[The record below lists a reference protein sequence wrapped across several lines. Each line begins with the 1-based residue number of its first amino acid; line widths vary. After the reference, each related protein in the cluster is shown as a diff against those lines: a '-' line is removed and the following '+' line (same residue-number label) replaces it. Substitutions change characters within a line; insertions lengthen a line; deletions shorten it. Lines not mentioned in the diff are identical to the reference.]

1 MNLRFFNK
9 ETLLKINNNL
19 RIRGNIFKKMSLPK
33 VILKLGKEKSIQ
45 RRHPWIFSGAVYGV
59 SREIND
65 GEMVDVVDSKNNHL
79 GTGYFSDKGSIVVRI
94 LTFGDETFS
103 ENFWKNKLQSAW
115 YLRSQILDLEVTNA
129 FRVIHGEG
137 DGIPGLI
144 IDYYYKNWVI
154 QAHSTGVFLQ
164 MEQIAEAIKSNF
176 PDYCETIYC
185 KSSGTLP
192 NTGTDYFLFGNKAE
206 AVAKENNILF
216 SVNWVEGQKTGFF
229 LDQRENRKLLG
240 EFSKG
245 KKVLN
250 TFCYTGGFSIYAMN
264 AGAELVTSVDI
275 SQKAVDLA
283 ASNMELNF
291 PNANHKAVADDVFNF
306 MKEHTQQYDVIVLDP
321 PAFAKSIKSKHTAT
335 QAYKRLNI
343 AGLKALAPNGILFT
357 FSCSQV
363 IDDVLFYNT
372 VAAAAIETGR
382 NIRVLHKL
390 EQGPDHPTN
399 IYHPE
404 GHYLKGLV
412 LFVE

>member
-1 MNLRFFNK
+1 
-9 ETLLKINNNL
+9 
-19 RIRGNIFKKMSLPK
+19 MSLPK
-33 VILKLGKEKSIQ
+33 VILKSGKEKSIQ

-103 ENFWKNKLQSAW
+103 ENFWKDKLQSAW
-115 YLRSQILDLEVTNA
+115 YLRTQILDFEVTNA

-137 DGIPGLI
+137 DGISGLI
-144 IDYYYKNWVI
+144 IDYYDKNWVI

-164 MEQIAEAIKSNF
+164 MDKIAEAIKSNF
-176 PDYCETIYC
+176 PEYCETIYC

-250 TFCYTGGFSIYAMN
+250 TFCYTGGFSLYAMS

-291 PNANHKAVADDVFNF
+291 PNANHKAIADDVFNF
-306 MKEHTQQYDVIVLDP
+306 MKENHQIYDVIVLDP

>member
-1 MNLRFFNK
+1 MF
-9 ETLLKINNNL
+9 
-19 RIRGNIFKKMSLPK
+19 PK
-33 VILKLGKEKSIQ
+33 VILKSGKEKSIQ

-103 ENFWKNKLQSAW
+103 ENFWKDKLQSAW
-115 YLRSQILDLEVTNA
+115 YLRTQILDFEVTNA

-137 DGIPGLI
+137 DGISGLI
-144 IDYYYKNWVI
+144 IDYYDKNWVI

-164 MEQIAEAIKSNF
+164 MEQIAEAIKSKF

-291 PNANHKAVADDVFNF
+291 PNANHKPVADDVFNF

>member
-1 MNLRFFNK
+1 MF
-9 ETLLKINNNL
+9 
-19 RIRGNIFKKMSLPK
+19 PK
-33 VILKLGKEKSIQ
+33 VILKSGKEKSIQ

-65 GEMVDVVDSKNNHL
+65 GEMVDVVDSKNQHL

-103 ENFWKNKLQSAW
+103 ENFWKDKLQSAW
-115 YLRSQILDLEVTNA
+115 NLRLKLLDLDVTNA

-144 IDYYYKNWVI
+144 IDYYDKNWVI
-154 QAHSTGVFLQ
+154 QAHSTGIFLQ
-164 MEQIAEAIKSNF
+164 MQQIAEAIKSNF

>member
-1 MNLRFFNK
+1 MFS
-9 ETLLKINNNL
+9 KI
-19 RIRGNIFKKMSLPK
+19 
-33 VILKLGKEKSIQ
+33 ILKKGKEKSIQ
-45 RRHPWIFSGAVYGV
+45 RKHPWVFSGAVYGV
-59 SREIND
+59 TQELND
-65 GEMVDVVDSKNNHL
+65 GEMVDVVDSNNQHL
-79 GTGYFSDKGSIVVRI
+79 STGYFSDKGSIVVRL
-94 LTFGDETFS
+94 LTFANETFS
-103 ENFWKNKLQSAW
+103 DNFWNEKLQSAW
-115 YLRSQILDLEVTNA
+115 VLRLKLLDIETTNA

-144 IDYYYKNWVI
+144 IDYYNKNWVI
-154 QAHSTGVFLQ
+154 QAHSSGIFYQ
-164 MEQIAEAIKSNF
+164 IERIAEAIQANF
-176 PDYCETIYC
+176 PEFCETIYC

-192 NTGTDYFLFGNKAE
+192 NTGTDYFLFGTNSE
-206 AVAKENNILF
+206 TIAKENNIVF
-216 SVNWVEGQKTGFF
+216 AVNWVEGQKTGFF
-229 LDQRENRKLLG
+229 LDQRENRKLLST
-240 EFSKG
+240 FSKD

-250 TFCYTGGFSIYAMN
+250 TFCYTGGFSIYAMS

-283 ASNMELNF
+283 SKNMELNF
-291 PNANHKAVADDVFNF
+291 PKSNHTAVADDVFNF
-306 MKEHTQQYDVIVLDP
+306 MKENHQVYDVIVLDP

-343 AGLKALAPNGILFT
+343 AGLKALAPKGILFT

-390 EQGPDHPTN
+390 TQCPDHPTN

-412 LFVE
+412 LYVE

>member
-1 MNLRFFNK
+1 MF
-9 ETLLKINNNL
+9 
-19 RIRGNIFKKMSLPK
+19 PK
-33 VILKLGKEKSIQ
+33 VILKKGKEKSIL

-59 SREIND
+59 TQELND
-65 GEMVDVVDSKNNHL
+65 GEMVDVVDAQNQHL
-79 GTGYFSDKGSIVVRI
+79 GTGYFSDKGSIVVRL
-94 LTFGDETFS
+94 LTFGEETFS
-103 ENFWKNKLQSAW
+103 ENFWTEKLQSAW
-115 YLRSQILDLEVTNA
+115 ELRVKLLNIEVTNA

-144 IDYYYKNWVI
+144 IDYYDKNWVI
-154 QAHSTGVFLQ
+154 QAHSSGIYYAVQ
-164 MEQIAEAIKSNF
+164 EIANAIQHSF

-192 NTGTDYFLFGNKAE
+192 NTGTDYFLFGNKE
-206 AVAKENNILF
+206 ETIAKENNILF

-240 EFSKG
+240 KFSKG

-250 TFCYTGGFSIYAMN
+250 TFCYTGGFSIYAMSS
-264 AGAELVTSVDI
+264 GAELVTSVDI

-283 ASNMELNF
+283 AKNMELNF

-306 MKEHTQQYDVIVLDP
+306 MKENHQIYDVIVLDP

-343 AGLKALAPNGILFT
+343 AGLKALAPKGILFT

-382 NIRVLHKL
+382 TIRVLHKL

-412 LFVE
+412 LYVE

>member
-1 MNLRFFNK
+1 MFS
-9 ETLLKINNNL
+9 KI
-19 RIRGNIFKKMSLPK
+19 
-33 VILKLGKEKSIQ
+33 ILKKGKEKSIQ
-45 RRHPWIFSGAVYGV
+45 RKHPWVFSGAVYGV
-59 SREIND
+59 TQELND
-65 GEMVDVVDSKNNHL
+65 GEMVDVVDSNNQHL
-79 GTGYFSDKGSIVVRI
+79 GTGYFSDKGSIVVRL
-94 LTFGDETFS
+94 LTFANETFS
-103 ENFWKNKLQSAW
+103 DNFWNEKLQSAW
-115 YLRSQILDLEVTNA
+115 ALRLKLLDIETTNA

-144 IDYYYKNWVI
+144 IDYYNKNWVI
-154 QAHSTGVFLQ
+154 QAHSSGIFYQ
-164 MEQIAEAIKSNF
+164 IERIAEAIQANF
-176 PDYCETIYC
+176 PKFCETIYC

-192 NTGTDYFLFGNKAE
+192 NTGTDYFLFGTNSE
-206 AVAKENNILF
+206 TIAKENNIVF
-216 SVNWVEGQKTGFF
+216 AVNWVEGQKTGFF
-229 LDQRENRKLLG
+229 LDQRENRKLLST
-240 EFSKG
+240 FSKG

-250 TFCYTGGFSIYAMN
+250 TFCYTGGFSIYAMS

-283 ASNMELNF
+283 SKNMELNF
-291 PNANHKAVADDVFNF
+291 PKSNHTAVADDVFNF
-306 MKEHTQQYDVIVLDP
+306 MKENHQVYDVIVLDP

-343 AGLKALAPNGILFT
+343 AGLKALAPKGILFT

-390 EQGPDHPTN
+390 TQGPDHPTN

-412 LFVE
+412 LYVE

>member
-1 MNLRFFNK
+1 
-9 ETLLKINNNL
+9 
-19 RIRGNIFKKMSLPK
+19 MSFPK
-33 VILKLGKEKSIQ
+33 VILKKGKEKSIL
-45 RRHPWIFSGAVYGV
+45 RRHPWVFSGAVYGV
-59 SREIND
+59 TQEIED
-65 GEMVDVVDSKNNHL
+65 GAMVDVVDADNQHL
-79 GTGYFSDKGSIVVRI
+79 GTGYFSDKGSIVVRL
-94 LTFGDETFS
+94 LTFAKETFS
-103 ENFWKNKLQSAW
+103 TTFWKDKLQLAW
-115 YLRSQILDLEVTNA
+115 ELRLQLLDLEQTNA

-137 DGIPGLI
+137 DGVPGLI
-144 IDYYYKNWVI
+144 IDYYNKCWVI
-154 QAHSTGVFLQ
+154 QAHATGIYQQ
-164 MEQIAEAIKSNF
+164 MDAIATAIKENF
-176 PDYCETIYC
+176 PAYCEVIYC

-192 NTGTDYFLFGNKAE
+192 NTGTDYFLYGDQAE
-206 AVAKENNILF
+206 TVAKENGILF
-216 SVNWVEGQKTGFF
+216 AVNWVEGQKTGFF
-229 LDQRENRKLLG
+229 LDQRDNRQLLAT
-240 EFSKG
+240 FSKG

-250 TFCYTGGFSIYAMN
+250 TFCYTGGFSIYAMS

-283 ASNMELNF
+283 AKNMELNF
-291 PNANHKAVADDVFNF
+291 PASNHKAVADDVFNF
-306 MKEHTQQYDVIVLDP
+306 MKENHQIYDVIVLDP

-343 AGLKALAPNGILFT
+343 AGLKALAPKGILFT

-412 LFVE
+412 LYVE

>member
-1 MNLRFFNK
+1 
-9 ETLLKINNNL
+9 
-19 RIRGNIFKKMSLPK
+19 MSFPK
-33 VILKLGKEKSIQ
+33 VILKQGKEKSIL

-59 SREIND
+59 SQEIKD
-65 GEMVDVVDSKNNHL
+65 GEMVEVVDAKNQPL
-79 GTGYFSDKGSIVVRI
+79 GTGYFSDRGSIVVRL
-94 LTFGDETFS
+94 LTFAQEEFTND
-103 ENFWKNKLQSAW
+103 FWTQKLISAW
-115 YLRSQILDLEVTNA
+115 NLRTRLLDLDATNA

-144 IDYYYKNWVI
+144 IDFYNNHWVL
-154 QAHSTGVFLQ
+154 QAHSSGIYY
-164 MEQIAEAIKSNF
+164 QIEKIAQAIQSAF
-176 PDYCETIYC
+176 SAHCETIYC
-185 KSSGTLP
+185 KSTGTLP
-192 NTGTDYFLFGNKAE
+192 NTGTDYFLYGNTAE
-206 AVAKENNILF
+206 TIAKENHILF

-229 LDQRENRKLLG
+229 LDQRDNRKLLA

-250 TFCYTGGFSIYAMN
+250 TFCYTGGFSIYAMK

-283 ASNMELNF
+283 TKNMELNF
-291 PNANHKAVADDVFNF
+291 PNANHQAVADDVFNF
-306 MKEHTQQYDVIVLDP
+306 MKENHQVYDLIVLDP

-343 AGLKALAPNGILFT
+343 AGLKALAPKGILFT

-372 VAAAAIETGR
+372 IAAAAIESGR
-382 NIRVLHKL
+382 TIRVLHKL

-412 LFVE
+412 LYVE

>member
-1 MNLRFFNK
+1 
-9 ETLLKINNNL
+9 
-19 RIRGNIFKKMSLPK
+19 MSFPT
-33 VILKLGKEKSIQ
+33 VILKAGKEKSIQ

-94 LTFGDETFS
+94 LTFAEEVFSETF
-103 ENFWKNKLQSAW
+103 WKDKLQSAW
-115 YLRSQILDLEVTNA
+115 FLRTQLLNFEVTNA

-137 DGIPGLI
+137 DGISGLI
-144 IDYYYKNWVI
+144 IDYYDKNWVI
-154 QAHSTGVFLQ
+154 QAHSTGIFLQ
-164 MEQIAEAIKSNF
+164 LDKIAAAIQTNF
-176 PDYCETIYC
+176 PDFFETIYC

-192 NTGTDYFLFGNKAE
+192 NTGTDYFLYGDKTE
-206 AVAKENNILF
+206 TVAKENTILF

-250 TFCYTGGFSIYAMN
+250 TFCYTGGFSIYAMS

-283 ASNMELNF
+283 TSNMELNF
-291 PNANHKAVADDVFNF
+291 PKSNHTAVADDVFNF
-306 MKEHTQQYDVIVLDP
+306 MREHTQQYDVIVLDP

-372 VAAAAIETGR
+372 VAAAAIESGR

>member
-1 MNLRFFNK
+1 MF
-9 ETLLKINNNL
+9 
-19 RIRGNIFKKMSLPK
+19 PK
-33 VILKLGKEKSIQ
+33 VILKSGKEKSIQ

-59 SREIND
+59 SREIHD
-65 GEMVDVVDSKNNHL
+65 GEMVDVVDSKNQHL

-103 ENFWKNKLQSAW
+103 ENFWTAKLQSAW
-115 YLRSQILDLEVTNA
+115 YLRAQLLDFEVTNA

-137 DGIPGLI
+137 DGISGLI
-144 IDYYYKNWVI
+144 IDYYDKNWVI
-154 QAHSTGVFLQ
+154 QAHSTGIFIQ
-164 MEQIAEAIKSNF
+164 MEQIAEAIKLNF
-176 PDYCETIYC
+176 SDYCETIYC
-185 KSSGTLP
+185 KSAGTLP
-192 NTGTDYFLFGNKAE
+192 NTGTDYFLFGNKQE
-206 AVAKENNILF
+206 TVAKENSILF

-229 LDQRENRKLLG
+229 LDQRENRKLVG

-291 PNANHKAVADDVFNF
+291 PKANHKAVADDVFNF
-306 MKEHTQQYDVIVLDP
+306 MKEHMQQYDVIVLDP

>member
-1 MNLRFFNK
+1 MF
-9 ETLLKINNNL
+9 
-19 RIRGNIFKKMSLPK
+19 PK
-33 VILKLGKEKSIQ
+33 VILKSGKEKSIQ

-65 GEMVDVVDSKNNHL
+65 GEMVDVVDSQNKHL

-94 LTFGDETFS
+94 LTFAEEIFSETF
-103 ENFWKNKLQSAW
+103 WAAKLQSAW
-115 YLRSQILDLEVTNA
+115 YLRTQLLDFEVTNA

-137 DGIPGLI
+137 DGISGLI
-144 IDYYYKNWVI
+144 IDYYDKNWVI
-154 QAHSTGVFLQ
+154 QAHSSGIYLQ
-164 MEQIAEAIKSNF
+164 LEQIAEAIKTNF
-176 PDYCETIYC
+176 SEHCEIIYC

-206 AVAKENNILF
+206 TVAKENNILF

-275 SQKAVDLA
+275 SQKAI
-283 ASNMELNF
+283 ELTDENVAL
-291 PNANHKAVADDVFNF
+291 NAGFKGKHESIVADVVKYIREIGDDF
-306 MKEHTQQYDVIVLDP
+306 DIIILDP
-321 PAFAKSIKSKHTAT
+321 PAFAKSLKARHNAI
-335 QAYKRLNI
+335 QAYKRLN
-343 AGLKALAPNGILFT
+343 AEALRKIKPGGILFT

-363 IDDVLFYNT
+363 VDRRLFANT
-372 VAAAAIETGR
+372 ITAAGLESKR
-382 NIRVLHKL
+382 NVRILHQL
-390 EQGPDHPTN
+390 SQPADHPIN
-399 IYHPE
+399 IFHPE
-404 GHYLKGLV
+404 TEYLKGLV

>member
-1 MNLRFFNK
+1 
-9 ETLLKINNNL
+9 
-19 RIRGNIFKKMSLPK
+19 MSLPK
-33 VILKLGKEKSIQ
+33 VILKKGKEKSIQ
-45 RRHPWIFSGAVYGV
+45 RRHPWVFSGAVYGV
-59 SREIND
+59 TQELSD
-65 GEMVDVVDSKNNHL
+65 GDLVDVVDSQNQHL
-79 GTGYFSDKGSIVVRI
+79 GTGYFSDKGSIVVRL
-94 LTFGDETFS
+94 LTFGKEVFT
-103 ENFWKNKLQSAW
+103 ENFWNEKLQSAW
-115 YLRSQILDLEVTNA
+115 NLRLKLLNLDVTNA

-144 IDYYYKNWVI
+144 IDYYNKNWVI
-154 QAHSTGVFLQ
+154 QAHSTGIFLQ
-164 MEQIAEAIKSNF
+164 IEQISEAIKSNF
-176 PDYCETIYC
+176 PEYCETIYC

-192 NTGTDYFLFGNKAE
+192 NTGTDYFLLGTNSETIAR
-206 AVAKENNILF
+206 ENNILF

-240 EFSKG
+240 QFSKG

-250 TFCYTGGFSIYAMN
+250 TFCYTGGFSIYAMQ
-264 AGAELVTSVDI
+264 AKAELVTSVDI

-306 MKEHTQQYDVIVLDP
+306 MKENHQIYDVIVLDP

-343 AGLKALAPNGILFT
+343 AGLKALAPKGILFT

-382 NIRVLHKL
+382 TIRVLHKL
-390 EQGPDHPTN
+390 TQGPDHPTN

-412 LFVE
+412 LYVE

>member
-1 MNLRFFNK
+1 
-9 ETLLKINNNL
+9 
-19 RIRGNIFKKMSLPK
+19 MSLPK
-33 VILKLGKEKSIQ
+33 VILKSGKEKSIQ

-65 GEMVDVVDSKNNHL
+65 GEMVDVVDARNNHL

-94 LTFGDETFS
+94 LTFGDEIFS
-103 ENFWKNKLQSAW
+103 ENFWNEKLQSAW
-115 YLRSQILDLEVTNA
+115 KLRLKLLDLDVTNA

-144 IDYYYKNWVI
+144 IDYYDKNWVI
-154 QAHSTGVFLQ
+154 QAHSTGIFLQ
-164 MEQIAEAIKSNF
+164 MEEIAKAIQTNF
-176 PDYCETIYC
+176 SDFCETIYC

-192 NTGTDYFLFGNKAE
+192 NRGTDYFLFGNKAE

-240 EFSKG
+240 EFSKD

-250 TFCYTGGFSIYAMN
+250 TFCYTGGFSIYAMS

-291 PNANHKAVADDVFNF
+291 PKANHKAVADDVFNF
-306 MKEHTQQYDVIVLDP
+306 MKENHQIYDVIVLDP

>member
-1 MNLRFFNK
+1 
-9 ETLLKINNNL
+9 
-19 RIRGNIFKKMSLPK
+19 MSFPK
-33 VILKLGKEKSIQ
+33 VILKKGKEKSIQ
-45 RRHPWIFSGAVYGV
+45 RRHPWVFSGAVYAV
-59 SREIND
+59 TQELND
-65 GEMVDVVDSKNNHL
+65 GEMVDVVDSDHNHL

-94 LTFGDETFS
+94 LTFGTEVFSETF
-103 ENFWKNKLQSAW
+103 WKDKLQSAW
-115 YLRSQILDLEVTNA
+115 YLRTQLLDFEVTNA

-137 DGIPGLI
+137 DGISGLI
-144 IDYYYKNWVI
+144 IDYYDKNWVI

-164 MEQIAEAIKSNF
+164 MKEIAEAIQSNF
-176 PDYCETIYC
+176 PNHCDTIYC
-185 KSSGTLP
+185 KSAGTLP
-192 NTGTDYFLFGNKAE
+192 NTGTDYFLFGTKADT
-206 AVAKENNILF
+206 VAKENNILF

-291 PNANHKAVADDVFNF
+291 PKANHTAVADDVFNF
-306 MKEHTQQYDVIVLDP
+306 MREHTQHYDVIVLDP
-321 PAFAKSIKSKHTAT
+321 PAFAKSIKSKHIAT

-343 AGLKALAPNGILFT
+343 AGIKALAPNGILFT

-372 VAAAAIETGR
+372 VAAAAIESGR

-390 EQGPDHPTN
+390 GQGPDHPTN

>member
-1 MNLRFFNK
+1 MQLVRSFTNK
-9 ETLLKINNNL
+9 MK
-19 RIRGNIFKKMSLPK
+19 PK
-33 VILKLGKEKSIQ
+33 VILKSGKEKSIQ

-65 GEMVDVVDSKNNHL
+65 GEMVDVVDSKNQHL

-94 LTFGDETFS
+94 LTFANETFS
-103 ENFWKNKLQSAW
+103 ENFWNEKLQSAW
-115 YLRSQILDLEVTNA
+115 ELRLKLLNLEVTNA

-144 IDYYYKNWVI
+144 IDYYDKNWVI
-154 QAHSTGVFLQ
+154 QAHSTGIFLQ
-164 MEQIAEAIKSNF
+164 MEKIAEAIKSNF

-206 AVAKENNILF
+206 AVAKENNIMF

-250 TFCYTGGFSIYAMN
+250 TFCYTGGFSIYAMS

-306 MKEHTQQYDVIVLDP
+306 MKENYQIYDVIVLDP
-321 PAFAKSIKSKHTAT
+321 PAFAKSIKSRHTAT

-343 AGLKALAPNGILFT
+343 AGLKALAPKGILFT

>member
-1 MNLRFFNK
+1 MNY
-9 ETLLKINNNL
+9 
-19 RIRGNIFKKMSLPK
+19 PK
-33 VILKLGKEKSIQ
+33 VILKSGKEKSIQ
-45 RRHPWIFSGAVYGV
+45 RRHPWVFSGAVYGV
-59 SREIND
+59 TQEISD
-65 GEMVDVVDSKNNHL
+65 GEMVDVVDSQNNHL
-79 GTGYFSDKGSIVVRI
+79 GTGYFSDKGSIVVRL
-94 LTFGDETFS
+94 LTFGKEKFDKD
-103 ENFWKNKLQSAW
+103 FWKQKLTSAW
-115 YLRSQILDLEVTNA
+115 ELRLKLLNIDETNA

-144 IDYYYKNWVI
+144 IDYYDKNWVI
-154 QAHSTGVFLQ
+154 QAHSSGIYFQ
-164 MEQIAEAIKSNF
+164 MEKIAEAIQSNF
-176 PDYCETIYC
+176 KEFCETIYC

-206 AVAKENNILF
+206 TIAKENTILF

-229 LDQRENRKLLG
+229 LDQRDNRKLLK

-250 TFCYTGGFSIYAMN
+250 TFCYTGGFSIYAMS

-283 ASNMELNF
+283 SKNMELNF
-291 PNANHKAVADDVFNF
+291 PKSNHKAVADDVFNF
-306 MKEHTQQYDVIVLDP
+306 MKENHQIYDVIVLDP

>member
-1 MNLRFFNK
+1 
-9 ETLLKINNNL
+9 
-19 RIRGNIFKKMSLPK
+19 MSFPK
-33 VILKLGKEKSIQ
+33 VILKKGKEKSIQ
-45 RRHPWIFSGAVYGV
+45 RRHPWVFSGAVYAV
-59 SREIND
+59 TQELND
-65 GEMVDVVDSKNNHL
+65 GEMVDVVDSENNHL

-94 LTFGDETFS
+94 LTFGTEVFSETF
-103 ENFWKNKLQSAW
+103 WKDKLQSAW
-115 YLRSQILDLEVTNA
+115 YLRTQLLDFEVTNA

-137 DGIPGLI
+137 DGISGLI
-144 IDYYYKNWVI
+144 IDYYDKNWVI

-164 MEQIAEAIKSNF
+164 MKEIAKAIQSNF
-176 PDYCETIYC
+176 PNHCDTIYC
-185 KSSGTLP
+185 KSAGTLP
-192 NTGTDYFLFGNKAE
+192 NTGTDYFLLGTKADTL
-206 AVAKENNILF
+206 AKENNILF

-291 PNANHKAVADDVFNF
+291 PKTNHTAVADDVFNF
-306 MKEHTQQYDVIVLDP
+306 MREHTQQYDVIVLDP

-372 VAAAAIETGR
+372 VAAAAIESGR

-390 EQGPDHPTN
+390 GQGPDHPTN

>member
-1 MNLRFFNK
+1 
-9 ETLLKINNNL
+9 
-19 RIRGNIFKKMSLPK
+19 MSLPK
-33 VILKLGKEKSIQ
+33 VILKSGKEKSIQ

-65 GEMVDVVDSKNNHL
+65 GEMVDVVDSKSNHL

-94 LTFGDETFS
+94 LTFGDESFS
-103 ENFWKNKLQSAW
+103 ENFWASKLQSAW
-115 YLRSQILDLEVTNA
+115 ELRWKLLDLEVTNA

-144 IDYYYKNWVI
+144 IDYYDKNWVI
-154 QAHSTGVFLQ
+154 QAHSTGIFLQ
-164 MEQIAEAIKSNF
+164 IEKIAEAIQSNF
-176 PDYCETIYC
+176 STYCETIYC

-192 NTGTDYFLFGNKAE
+192 NTGTDYFLFGNKA
-206 AVAKENNILF
+206 ATVARENNILF

-229 LDQRENRKLLG
+229 LDQRDNRKLLG
-240 EFSKG
+240 EFSKD

-250 TFCYTGGFSIYAMN
+250 TFCYTGGFSIYAMS

-291 PNANHKAVADDVFNF
+291 PKANHQAVADDVFNF
-306 MKEHTQQYDVIVLDP
+306 MKENHQIYDVIVLDP

>member
-1 MNLRFFNK
+1 MF
-9 ETLLKINNNL
+9 
-19 RIRGNIFKKMSLPK
+19 PK
-33 VILKLGKEKSIQ
+33 VILKSGKEKSIQ

-65 GEMVDVVDSKNNHL
+65 GEMVDVVDSKNQHL

-103 ENFWKNKLQSAW
+103 ENFWADKLQSAW
-115 YLRSQILDLEVTNA
+115 YLRTQLLDFEVTNA

-137 DGIPGLI
+137 DGISGLI
-144 IDYYYKNWVI
+144 IDYYDKNWVI

-164 MEQIAEAIKSNF
+164 MQQISEAIQANF
-176 PDYCETIYC
+176 PDQCETIYC

-229 LDQRENRKLLG
+229 LDQRDNRKLLG

-250 TFCYTGGFSIYAMN
+250 TFCYTGGFSIYAMS

-291 PNANHKAVADDVFNF
+291 PKANHNAVADDVFNF

>member
-1 MNLRFFNK
+1 MRA
-9 ETLLKINNNL
+9 
-19 RIRGNIFKKMSLPK
+19 K
-33 VILKLGKEKSIQ
+33 VILKKGKEKSIQ

-59 SREIND
+59 TQELND
-65 GEMVDVVDSKNNHL
+65 GEMVDVVDAQNQHL
-79 GTGYFSDKGSIVVRI
+79 GTGYFSDKGSIVVRL
-94 LTFGDETFS
+94 LTFGEETFS
-103 ENFWKNKLQSAW
+103 ENFWTEKLQSAW
-115 YLRSQILDLEVTNA
+115 ELRVKLLNIEVTNA

-144 IDYYYKNWVI
+144 IDYYDKNWVI
-154 QAHSTGVFLQ
+154 QAHSSGIYYAVQ
-164 MEQIAEAIKSNF
+164 EIAKAIQNSF
-176 PDYCETIYC
+176 PNYCETIYC

-192 NTGTDYFLFGNKAE
+192 NTGTDYFLFGNKE
-206 AVAKENNILF
+206 ETIAKENNILF

-250 TFCYTGGFSIYAMN
+250 TFCYTGGFSIYAMS

-283 ASNMELNF
+283 AKNMELNF

-306 MKEHTQQYDVIVLDP
+306 MKENHQIYDVIVLDP

-343 AGLKALAPNGILFT
+343 AGLKALAPKGILFT

-363 IDDVLFYNT
+363 IDDMLFYNT

-382 NIRVLHKL
+382 TIRVLHKL

-412 LFVE
+412 LYVE

>member
-1 MNLRFFNK
+1 
-9 ETLLKINNNL
+9 
-19 RIRGNIFKKMSLPK
+19 MSFPK
-33 VILKLGKEKSIQ
+33 VILKSGKEKSIQ

-94 LTFGDETFS
+94 LTYGDETFS
-103 ENFWKNKLQSAW
+103 DNFWKEKLQSAW
-115 YLRSQILDLEVTNA
+115 YLRTQILDFEVTNA

-137 DGIPGLI
+137 DGISGLI
-144 IDYYYKNWVI
+144 IDYYDKNWVI

-164 MEQIAEAIKSNF
+164 MDKIAEAIKSNF
-176 PDYCETIYC
+176 PEYCETIYC

-192 NTGTDYFLFGNKAE
+192 NTGTDYFLFGNKVE
-206 AVAKENNILF
+206 VVAKENNIMF

-250 TFCYTGGFSIYAMN
+250 TFCYTGGFSIYAMS

-306 MKEHTQQYDVIVLDP
+306 MKENHQIYDIIVLDP

>member
-1 MNLRFFNK
+1 
-9 ETLLKINNNL
+9 
-19 RIRGNIFKKMSLPK
+19 MSFPK
-33 VILKLGKEKSIQ
+33 VILKSGKEKSIQ

-65 GEMVDVVDSKNNHL
+65 GEMVDVVDAKNNHL

-94 LTFGDETFS
+94 LTFGEETFS
-103 ENFWKNKLQSAW
+103 ENFWAIKLQSAW
-115 YLRSQILDLEVTNA
+115 YLRTQILDFEVTNA

-137 DGIPGLI
+137 DGISGLI
-144 IDYYYKNWVI
+144 IDYYDKNWVI

-164 MEQIAEAIKSNF
+164 MKQIADAIKSNF
-176 PDYCETIYC
+176 PDYCDTIYC

-192 NTGTDYFLFGNKAE
+192 NTGTDYFLFGNKVE

-240 EFSKG
+240 EFSKD

-250 TFCYTGGFSIYAMN
+250 TFCYTGGFSIYAMS

-291 PNANHKAVADDVFNF
+291 PKANHKAVADDVFNF
-306 MKEHTQQYDVIVLDP
+306 MKENHQIYDVIVLDP